1 MGDLVKALK
10 PVTEFAKSVDPI
22 FTLALSAMSVY
33 GTYKALQ
40 GVKKGDMIAEEKASW
55 DRQYEWSEQARNQA
69 ERENRTRRVYDHLG
83 FSPPTKY
90 AALTPGHAA
99 EVIGTDAPV

>member
-1 MGDLVKALK
+1 MSAITKALK
-10 PVTEFAKSVDPI
+10 PVTAFAKSVDPI
-22 FTLALSAMSVY
+22 LALALSAMSVY

-40 GVKKGDMIAEEKASW
+40 GVKKSDMIADEKASW

-90 AALTPGHAA
+90 AALTPGQAA
-99 EVIGTDAPV
+99 EVVGTDSPV